1 MARMPVSAQLSVQ
14 PGVLSMHLG
23 VLNPLPGWWLVPRW
37 ALSLRPRAWDTEG
50 LEPPHS
56 RVSVCLS
63 GLCCRLSDPPLLF
76 CLSACFSFSLLSPS
90 RLCLGHIHPVVTQ
103 RTPQWADLGRVGS
116 GASHATHTRSRG
128 DGCGAMWSHSR
139 ALSVSFSLCVSTCV
153 FLCLAHPVGTQS
165 KDLPLCVCINQGR
178 LPGGGR
184 AGVLQRPGESLSH
197 RDSWNLGGNESTQ
210 WSTAPNPLLL
220 SPRG

>member
-1 MARMPVSAQLSVQ
+1 MPVSAQLSVQ

-76 CLSACFSFSLLSPS
+76 CLSACFFFSVVPEPSLPRPHPSCCNPEDATVGRPGQSWLWCIPRHTHALTGRWLRGHVVPLQGSLCLFQSLCLHLCFSLS
-90 RLCLGHIHPVVTQ
+90 
-103 RTPQWADLGRVGS
+103 
-116 GASHATHTRSRG
+116 
-128 DGCGAMWSHSR
+128 
-139 ALSVSFSLCVSTCV
+139 
-153 FLCLAHPVGTQS
+153 
-165 KDLPLCVCINQGR
+165 
-178 LPGGGR
+178 
-184 AGVLQRPGESLSH
+184 
-197 RDSWNLGGNESTQ
+197 
-210 WSTAPNPLLL
+210 L
-220 SPRG
+220 SPRGDTE